1 MVASTGVGPRLMF
14 DLDDPYWERYFGK
27 DGKGKISEAELGLIF
42 GVRHTPLTRRTRGN
56 QLTFSF
62 LCPICSR

>member
-42 GVRHTPLTRRTRGN
+42 GVRTTHTKTHTH
-56 QLTFSF
+56 SA
-62 LCPICSR
+62 

>member
-1 MVASTGVGPRLMF
+1 MF

-42 GVRHTPLTRRTRGN
+42 GVRHTPHTTYACQPTHVL
-56 QLTFSF
+56 F
-62 LCPICSR
+62 LVPPLYSR